1 MTPGGL
7 LAAALLLLAAC
18 GEPTAPEPA
27 PDPELEGT
35 YTLRA
40 IDGKTLPWVQLV
52 LGQDTTWVLGGSYT
66 FRADSTYT
74 FTYIYRYLRDGEVT
88 VQHYQDE
95 GRYQAFGDSL
105 RLIDWWDY
113 GARREGNTLVV
124 HGRYEDWIYRR

>member
-1 MTPGGL
+1 MTPRRL

-74 FTYIYRYLRDGEVT
+74 FTYDYRYKRSGVVELK
-88 VQHYQDE
+88 HYEDV
-95 GRYQAFGDSL
+95 GRYRAIGDSL
-105 RLIDWWDY
+105 QLSDWWDY
-113 GARREGNTLVV
+113 GARRTGKTLLVY
-124 HGRYEDWIYRR
+124 GRDNDWVYRR

>member
-1 MTPGGL
+1 MTPRR
-7 LAAALLLLAAC
+7 LLAAC
-18 GEPTAPEPA
+18 GESTVPEPA
-27 PDPELEGT
+27 PDPELKGT
-35 YTLRA
+35 YTLRT
-40 IDGKTLPWVQLV
+40 IGGKTLPWVQLV
-52 LGQDTTWVLGGSYT
+52 QQERDTTWVLGGSYT

-74 FTYIYRYLRDGEVT
+74 FTYIYRYLRNGEVT

-95 GRYQAFGDSL
+95 GRYQASGDSL